1 MAEQQ
6 RAEPVPMDIDSDP
19 HAQPATTPATTE
31 SMPGAF
37 NGAADVNMNGVNG
50 PAADKKDRDEEAPTP
65 PPHKS
70 TPTSPVAP
78 PAPTPEDAEAFK
90 NAGNTYYKAR
100 EYKRA
105 IEEYTKGMPSPT
117 STMISQ
123 TNNNSR

>member
-19 HAQPATTPATTE
+19 HTQPATTTPATTE

-37 NGAADVNMNGVNG
+37 NGGADANANVNGVNG
-50 PAADKKDRDEEAPTP
+50 SDADKMDHDKEAPTP

-70 TPTSPVAP
+70 TPTSPIAP

-105 IEEYTKGMPSPT
+105 IEEYTKGIPIPPH
-117 STMISQ
+117 Q
-123 TNNNSR
+123 P